1 MSPIIGSKGSAF
13 GAVGTLRNFM
23 SVLREIS
30 FDEVR
35 DEAETLPRLLILAP
49 SIAVARQLGTA
60 LVGPEGELAVTAREV
75 LAALPELTPYD
86 AAIVLDPE
94 RTGVATR
101 LRERSAATNT
111 PLPVI
116 RFEGAGP
123 SDRSA
128 IDRCRTAIVLG
139 APDRAPAFGRAFP
152 LFRPAA
158 AKAVID
164 ETARAN
170 AQFALVSNIPA
181 VIPIVG
187 SLAAAGADFLILT
200 KNQSMMIFK
209 LAAIYGRDLHDQ
221 IGIFQEMV
229 PVVGAGFL
237 WRTVARE
244 AASFLPLA
252 AGTVPKVAIAFAGT
266 LAVGRGAELYYRT
279 SRRPT
284 GEQTRLWYAQAAEA
298 VRKLPLPISLP
309 GLPGTNG
316 GSNSAAVESGGE
328 HEERLRALPQVGA
341 AAAREEAGPSATSEG
356 SSAEDGSVPP
366 GGGTST

>member
-1 MSPIIGSKGSAF
+1 MPSVTRGGGF
-13 GAVGTLRNFM
+13 GTIGTLRNFVN
-23 SVLREIS
+23 VLREIS
-30 FDEVR
+30 FDQVR
-35 DEAETLPRLLILAP
+35 DEAEMIPRLMILAP
-49 SIAVARQLGTA
+49 TVGAARQLGLG
-60 LVGPEGELAVTAREV
+60 LVGPEGELAVTARELMAPV
-75 LAALPELTPYD
+75 NDLAPFD
-86 AAIVLDPE
+86 AVIVFDPE
-94 RTGVATR
+94 RLGTVTR
-101 LRERSAATNT
+101 LRDQAATAGLG
-111 PLPVI
+111 LPVI
-116 RFEGAGP
+116 RLEANRVDDP
-123 SDRSA
+123 SA
-128 IDRCRTAIVLG
+128 IERVRAAIVSQ

-187 SLAAAGADFLILT
+187 GLASAGADFLVLT
-200 KNQSMMIFK
+200 KNQLMMIFK

-229 PVVGAGFL
+229 PVVGAGFV

-244 AASFLPLA
+244 AASFIPLA

-279 SRRPT
+279 NRRPT

-298 VRKLPLPISLP
+298 VRKLPLPVTIPLP
-309 GLPGTNG
+309 GLPDRVDQPADQPAQPKDGD
-316 GSNSAAVESGGE
+316 SATG
-328 HEERLRALPQVGA
+328 HLHALPPISPPAPIETPRVGPVA
-341 AAAREEAGPSATSEG
+341 QGDDEPPPTGEEQRPT
-356 SSAEDGSVPP
+356 
-366 GGGTST
+366 

>member
-1 MSPIIGSKGSAF
+1 MAPVVGSKGSAF

-35 DEAETLPRLLILAP
+35 DEAETMPRLLILAP
-49 SIAVARQLGTA
+49 SVGTARLLGAA
-60 LVGPEGELAVTAREV
+60 LVGAEGELAVTAREV
-75 LAALPELTPYD
+75 LAPFPELSPFD
-86 AAIVLDPE
+86 VAVVLDPD
-94 RTGVATR
+94 RSGVTTR
-101 LRERSAATNT
+101 LRERASATGVT
-111 PLPVI
+111 LPVI
-116 RFEGAGP
+116 RFEGARA
-123 SDRSA
+123 DDEA
-128 IDRCRTAIVLG
+128 AVERCRAAVVGG
-139 APDRAPAFGRAFP
+139 APDRAPALGRAFP

-187 SLAAAGADFLILT
+187 SLAAAGADFLVLT
-200 KNQSMMIFK
+200 KNQLMMIFK
-209 LAAIYGRDLHDQ
+209 LAAVHGRDLHDQ
-221 IGIFQEMV
+221 VGIFQEMV

-252 AGTVPKVAIAFAGT
+252 AGTLPKVAIAYAGT
-266 LAVGRGAELYYRT
+266 WAAGRGAELYYRT

-284 GEQTRLWYAQAAEA
+284 GEQTWVWYQQAVEA
-298 VRKLPLPISLP
+298 VRRLPLPVNLP
-309 GLPGTNG
+309 LLGEVGRRG
-316 GSNSAAVESGGE
+316 GGGGE
-328 HEERLRALPQVGA
+328 DERARADGEGADGMSHGHLHALPPVRPVEA
-341 AAAREEAGPSATSEG
+341 APGNADDASG
-356 SSAEDGSVPP
+356 SPDVR
-366 GGGTST
+366 